1 MQGLV
6 MIGLAAF
13 CGIWAWRA
21 DDKPVRWF
29 LIGACL
35 LNLIDGFV
43 VAQEG
48 NFWKWEPS
56 NSQDDADYH
65 RD

>member
-21 DDKPVRWF
+21 DDKSVRWF
-29 LIGACL
+29 LIDACL
-35 LNLIDGFV
+35 LNLIGGFV

-48 NFWKWEPS
+48 NFWKWAPS
-56 NSQDDADYH
+56 DSQDEADYH